1 MPFSTVVPAMVSV
14 LALAHPSPAES
25 TFTLSVRTESGALSS
40 VTLEC
45 GPAGGSHP
53 HADRACRTLDS
64 VDGDFGRLPKEEIL
78 CPMIYAPVT
87 ATATGHW
94 HGRPVVFSRGYQN
107 RCAAN
112 AGTASVFDFS

>member
-1 MPFSTVVPAMVSV
+1 MP
-14 LALAHPSPAES
+14 LS
-25 TFTLSVRTESGALSS
+25 TFAAVATLLAVAAPAHHDSSLTLTLRDDAGRIAS
-40 VTLEC
+40 VTLDC

-53 HADRACRTLDS
+53 QHDRACQTLDS
-64 VDGDFGRLPKEEIL
+64 VDGDFDRLPQEQLL

-94 HGRPVVFSRGYQN
+94 HARPVGFSRSYPNQ
-107 RCAAN
+107 CSAN